1 METQFAINE
10 KEQPQVVQKFE
21 SSQAAT
27 KVPLSTTT
35 TIVPSQVRD
44 SLSKTSS
51 TYLIRKDIETIKK
64 KYHVEALRNFMIYQ
78 SVGSI
83 GK

>member
-35 TIVPSQVRD
+35 TIVPSQVGD

-51 TYLIRKDIETIKK
+51 TYLIRKEIETIKK
-64 KYHVEALRNFMIYQ
+64 DHVEALRNFMIYQ

>member
-1 METQFAINE
+1 METQFSINE
-10 KEQPQVVQKFE
+10 KEQPQVVQNFE
-21 SSQAAT
+21 SSQTAT

-35 TIVPSQVRD
+35 TIVPSQVGD

-51 TYLIRKDIETIKK
+51 TYLIRKEIETIKK
-64 KYHVEALRNFMIYQ
+64 KDHVEALRNFMIYQ

-83 GK
+83 IK